1 MGKSEDDLGL
11 IEIYMYFGLIIM
23 DACALGKIWVFFSI
37 LGVIYVAKNF
47 MKRHCSEGM

>member
-1 MGKSEDDLGL
+1 MGKSEEDLNLRYKCTWINYYGFWC
-11 IEIYMYFGLIIM
+11 FGKNN
-23 DACALGKIWVFFSI
+23 LGFSFI